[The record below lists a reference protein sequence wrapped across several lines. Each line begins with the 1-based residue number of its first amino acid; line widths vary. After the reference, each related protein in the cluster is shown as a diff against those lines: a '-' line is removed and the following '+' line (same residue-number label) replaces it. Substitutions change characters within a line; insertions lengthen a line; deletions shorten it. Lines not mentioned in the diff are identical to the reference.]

1 MNEGTLRLEE
11 MCRHRRLLVRGRR
24 SAILNVL
31 DAAEDY
37 LTLDEIFRRAVARD
51 RRITYTTFYRTVS
64 ELISAGLVTVIE
76 IAGTETR
83 YRRASDH
90 HSGHLI
96 DVDSCKVLEF
106 SSRELDNAIGSI
118 LKSLGYELQSYN
130 IRLTGRKMVQ
140 PAHLHVGA
148 ETPLSN

>member
-1 MNEGTLRLEE
+1 MQEGTLRLEE

-24 SAILNVL
+24 SVILKVL

-51 RRITYTTFYRTVS
+51 RRICYTTFYRTVS
-64 ELISAGLVTVIE
+64 ELISAGLVTVLDVVGE
-76 IAGTETR
+76 QPR
-83 YRRASDH
+83 YRRASDC

-106 SSRELDNAIGSI
+106 SSRELDEAIGSI
-118 LKSLGYELQSYN
+118 LKALGYELQSYS
-130 IRLTGRKMVQ
+130 IRLAGRKM
-140 PAHLHVGA
+140 AR
-148 ETPLSN
+148 SS